1 MATALFS
8 RSALSFFWHTVPSSF
23 TWTVLV
29 TGAFGFFVLSWKK
42 HYGLKLWLLAVLME
56 FSTIVAVIK
65 LNYYMIFLS
74 PILCILAGMSV
85 MFLRYQTIRST
96 VAVAAIV
103 LCSYESVRNVIPEL
117 HTQKKSLIHQAE
129 MVRLMTSPNDLIV
142 TGVDDPS
149 LLNASHRQGWRVT
162 NTLTGDLIEELK
174 LYMDYGADYFVPL
187 KGYIE
192 TDDGRFKRYLD
203 ENFQKIEPETGY
215 PIYKLTSGKLSG
227 S

>member
-1 MATALFS
+1 
-8 RSALSFFWHTVPSSF
+8 
-23 TWTVLV
+23 
-29 TGAFGFFVLSWKK
+29 
-42 HYGLKLWLLAVLME
+42 
-56 FSTIVAVIK
+56 
-65 LNYYMIFLS
+65 
-74 PILCILAGMSV
+74 
-85 MFLRYQTIRST
+85 
-96 VAVAAIV
+96 
-103 LCSYESVRNVIPEL
+103 
-117 HTQKKSLIHQAE
+117 
-129 MVRLMTSPNDLIV
+129 MTSPNDLIV